1 MAPIIDHEDELAFAR
16 FDDDGGPQH
25 STRPSKTPLPG
36 QRDAAVGANVRLSLA
51 PALYQGTLDG
61 GWWPRSLDVTAELTA
76 LVAALPPRVGP
87 VDRVSLNLA
96 AWPAHPKRV
105 PLDTHVLRLGWF
117 TALDPCTVILSQP
130 AGRALILLVVPPAAS
145 TDSATYAMGSAAAGH
160 LHDDPACLLAE
171 AGVAG
176 DGWGA
181 AAEQV
186 RTALGRTGGQQA
198 ALDLYAGHLG
208 GRPPKRR
215 VSAAQRR

>member
-1 MAPIIDHEDELAFAR
+1 M
-16 FDDDGGPQH
+16 
-25 STRPSKTPLPG
+25 
-36 QRDAAVGANVRLSLA
+36 SLA

-61 GWWPRSLDVTAELTA
+61 GWWPRSLDITAELTA

-105 PLDTHVLRLGWF
+105 PLDRHVLRLGWSSAF
-117 TALDPCTVILSQP
+117 NPCTVILSQP

-145 TDSATYAMGSAAAGH
+145 AHSATYAMGSAAAGH
-160 LHDDPACLLAE
+160 LHDDPARLLAE

-176 DGWGA
+176 DRWVA
-181 AAEQV
+181 AQRV
-186 RTALGRTGGQQA
+186 RKPLGRTGGQQA

-208 GRPPKRR
+208 GRPPERR
-215 VSAAQRR
+215 VSTAQHR